1 MSVNDIT
8 VKDKLFTVS
17 KHAILLITS
26 FLFIFPVLFIII
38 TSLKDSNFVLSS
50 PGLLD
55 FRHITLENYFRISN
69 SSLRLWK
76 YFWNSTMIT
85 VSALTA
91 VVFVGA
97 AAGYGFA
104 KYKFP
109 GRKIMLLL
117 IVMIMTF
124 PVGAIVIPLFIAE
137 FKIGL
142 LDTIIGLI
150 LPNISI
156 NLPFSIFIMQAVYM
170 TIPSE
175 LMDSA
180 EIDGCTPF
188 RTWWEIMLPLSKNG
202 LLVIA
207 ALYFGVIWGEFT
219 IGKTLSLTAHSMPL
233 AVGFTLLKGEN
244 WDYALM
250 SAIIL
255 VGILPSIL
263 VFLFFRRYIQS
274 GMTIGAVKG

>member
-180 EIDGCTPF
+180 EIDGCSPF

>member
-1 MSVNDIT
+1 MSGNDIT

-26 FLFIFPVLFIII
+26 FVFIFPILFIII

-55 FRHITLENYFRISN
+55 FRHITVENYFRISN
-69 SSLRLWK
+69 SSLKLWK

-109 GRKIMLLL
+109 GRKILLLL
-117 IVMIMTF
+117 IVMVMTF
-124 PVGAIVIPLFIAE
+124 PVGAIVIPLFIGE

-142 LDTIIGLI
+142 LDTITGLI

-156 NLPFSIFIMQAVYM
+156 NLPFSIFIMQAVYI

-180 EIDGCTPF
+180 EIDGCSPF
-188 RTWWEIMLPLSKNG
+188 RTWWEIMLPLSRNG

-233 AVGFTLLKGEN
+233 AVGFTLLKGED